1 MDKSQ
6 SSFGDELKLINDEVS
21 VDVSQILKLA
31 KASQKPK
38 PFAVEKETS
47 GNQASDTRRSPPQIK
62 SKPKPEPLG
71 TTPIIT
77 HQHRVNVTTRL
88 SNRLNEL
95 LTEAVLRQKL
105 SKQQPDT
112 RQDIIE
118 VAVTEWM
125 NRNGH
130 QS

>member
-6 SSFGDELKLINDEVS
+6 SNFGDELKSINDEVS
-21 VDVSQILKLA
+21 VDVREILELA
-31 KASQKPK
+31 KANQKPK
-38 PFAVEKETS
+38 QLAVANETG
-47 GNQASDTRRSPPQIK
+47 GNLESDTRRSPHQTKKRPKTETLGK
-62 SKPKPEPLG
+62 SNCD
-71 TTPIIT
+71 T

-88 SNRLNEL
+88 SNHLNES
-95 LTEAVLRQKL
+95 LTEAALRQKL

-118 VAVTEWM
+118 VAVREWIQ
-125 NRNGH
+125 RNGH